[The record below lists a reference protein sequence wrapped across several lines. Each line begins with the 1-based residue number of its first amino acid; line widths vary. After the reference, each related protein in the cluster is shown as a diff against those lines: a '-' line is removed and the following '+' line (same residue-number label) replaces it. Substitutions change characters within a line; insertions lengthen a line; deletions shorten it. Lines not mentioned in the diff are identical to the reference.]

1 MVDHN
6 LESGC
11 DDEQYLSMLFEHSHV
26 IPPPLSCDSH
36 VTDPVNHLY
45 NTTDPQ
51 ISLNY
56 TLYYYPM
63 QVVLH
68 SWLGHRHWRGNHH
81 QTRVSEELDMSQ
93 INGSCLSIF
102 EVIISTVHTADTT
115 DVVMDIVFLYVE
127 LYNFLLCRDE
137 IYIAPSRVQKER
149 IKVIF

>member
-6 LESGC
+6 LESSC
-11 DDEQYLSMLFEHSHV
+11 DDERYSSMPFEHSRV

-45 NTTDPQ
+45 NTTDPR

-56 TLYYYPM
+56 TLYYCPM

-81 QTRVSEELDMSQ
+81 QTRVSEELYMSQ

-102 EVIISTVHTADTT
+102 EAIPV
-115 DVVMDIVFLYVE
+115 
-127 LYNFLLCRDE
+127 
-137 IYIAPSRVQKER
+137 
-149 IKVIF
+149 